1 VDKRQRR
8 QRRSEAALEKF
19 VNGGGV
25 VRASRG
31 ASVWWP
37 RLTRRQVEW
46 PHDDMTR
53 LYEKENAGLVS
64 ASLGSPDVI
73 SVKKIRDNCKIS
85 FFKANSEI
93 GLFFNFF
100 VKLVYF
106 YCKIDPLYDES
117 GPILQ

>member
-1 VDKRQRR
+1 
-8 QRRSEAALEKF
+8 
-19 VNGGGV
+19 

-53 LYEKENAGLVS
+53 LYEKENAGLDS

-85 FFKANSEI
+85 FFLKANSEI

-100 VKLVYF
+100 
-106 YCKIDPLYDES
+106 CKISLFL
-117 GPILQ
+117 LQN